1 MYRSSGTAT
10 AWWAKAGSV
19 TGASGGGQ
27 GVGDGAEPRPAGR
40 ASRPVWLALAVLL
53 LTGAC
58 GGGPYGDPVRFTV
71 ARGSGVSAVAD
82 TLAAREIIDWP
93 EIFRLYSRTQGASRS
108 IKPGVYEVR
117 RGTAWGEILRKLV
130 LGDVVTMTVVVPE
143 GWTAAQIG
151 ARIAAATGSPPDS
164 VMSYLLSDSV
174 AAALGVPGPTLE
186 GYLYPATYQFPL
198 GTPYEAV
205 ARALVN
211 RYLRV
216 WTPEMRARADSLEMS
231 KREVMTLASIVE
243 KEAKR
248 WEERDTIAAVYH
260 NRLRIGMPLQAD
272 PTVQYAL
279 GEHQTR
285 LLYSHIDDVAE
296 NPYNTY
302 THRGLPPGPIA
313 SASEGAIRATLH
325 PADVDFL
332 YFVARR
338 DGSHVFTRSLAEHNA
353 AKARI
358 RREANAAAAEGGA

>member
-1 MYRSSGTAT
+1 MRRSNRTGRRAS
-10 AWWAKAGSV
+10 AGPS
-19 TGASGGGQ
+19 TGAPREARGGGE
-27 GVGDGAEPRPAGR
+27 AEPRPRASR
-40 ASRPVWLALAVLL
+40 ASRPVWLALAALL
-53 LTGAC
+53 LTTAC
-58 GGGPYGDPVRFTV
+58 GGEPYGDPVRFTV
-71 ARGSGVSAVAD
+71 PRGSGLSAVAD

-93 EIFRLYSRTQGASRS
+93 EIFRVYSRTQGASRS

-130 LGDVVTMTVVVPE
+130 SGDVVTMTVVVPE

-151 ARIAAATGSPPDS
+151 QRIAAATGSPSDS
-164 VMSYLLSDSV
+164 VMGHLLSDSV
-174 AAALGVPGPTLE
+174 PAALGVPGPTLE

-198 GTPYEAV
+198 GTSHEAV

-211 RYLRV
+211 RYRGV

-231 KREVMTLASIVE
+231 EREVMTLASIVE

-285 LLYSHIDDVAE
+285 LLYSHIDDVSE

-313 SASEGAIRATLH
+313 SASEGAILATLH
-325 PADVDFL
+325 PAEVDFL

-338 DGSHVFTRSLAEHNA
+338 DGSHVFTRSLSEHNA

-358 RREANAAAAEGGA
+358 RREANAAAAEGLE